1 MSLPRLL
8 SDRVQYHFGLSWLS
22 AMVLDLGNPGPKVA
36 ARARNTAAKP
46 LLAQSLFPWT
56 IGQLVYCVVQQVLAF
71 EHKETFI

>member
-1 MSLPRLL
+1 MSLPRLS
-8 SDRVQYHFGLSWLS
+8 SDRVQYHFGLRWPS
-22 AMVLDLGNPGPKVA
+22 AMVLDLKKPGPKVIV
-36 ARARNTAAKP
+36 RERNTAAKP